1 MTDKKK
7 ASGPTIT
14 NAKRRERG
22 LTRVCVWLSPE
33 DVARLDALAPDR
45 AKAIRMC
52 LANTPPDRPA
62 RTVTVKDHKGAPVV
76 TFESPALVLGFA
88 VEKGP
93 DGKPRLLRKRPVVRS
108 RA

>member
-7 ASGPTIT
+7 ASGGPTIT

-22 LTRVCVWLSPE
+22 LTRVCVWLSAE
-33 DVARLDALAPDR
+33 DVGRLDALASDR

-52 LANTPPDRPA
+52 LANTPRDRPA
-62 RTVTVKDHKGAPVV
+62 RSVTVRDHKGAPVLKY
-76 TFESPALVLGFA
+76 ESPALVLGFA

-93 DGKPRLLRKRPVVRS
+93 TGKPRLVRKPR
-108 RA
+108 